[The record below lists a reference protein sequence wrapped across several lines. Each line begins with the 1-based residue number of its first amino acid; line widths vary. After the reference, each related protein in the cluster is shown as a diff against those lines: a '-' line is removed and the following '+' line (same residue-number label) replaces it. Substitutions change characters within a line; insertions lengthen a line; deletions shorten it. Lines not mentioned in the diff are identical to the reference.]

1 MSFSLKNNN
10 IQMNDVINNRIKMCF
25 ERFKNKNYEEY
36 YFNLHIFD
44 TYEKIRNGTLKFKI
58 RKCYFCEKS
67 IYITIIHEKPIT
79 FNDIIKII
87 NIYINH
93 QDNNCCNNFKIV
105 NYDNIEALY
114 YKERYNQIETIL
126 I

>member
-10 IQMNDVINNRIKMCF
+10 MHINDVINNRIKMCF
-25 ERFKNKNYEEY
+25 ERFKYKNYEEY
-36 YFNLHIFD
+36 YFNLPIFG

-58 RKCYFCEKS
+58 RKCYSCQKTKF
-67 IYITIIHEKPIT
+67 ITIIQESPIT
-79 FNDIIKII
+79 FNDIIKVI
-87 NIYINH
+87 NTNINH
-93 QDNNCCNNFKIV
+93 QENNCCNKFIIV
-105 NYDNIEALY
+105 NYYNIEALY